1 MRKLLSLAVAAAL
14 SVGMMT
20 GCQNKTTS
28 SGSTTVR
35 VWTTDAGGKS
45 VWEKLVKKFNDTTG
59 KEKGIKIEWTTYSS
73 DFLTSLEVARKNDQ
87 LPEIAAISDVSG
99 YSKTGDVLPLED
111 MPGGKEFI
119 EEYGIDLVQG
129 RNIIGDVV
137 YNVPSTSNVP
147 ALVYNKDL
155 FKAAGLVDSNGE
167 ALPPQTWEEVREY
180 AKKITDEK
188 KQVYGLG
195 IPLKEMSLYCN
206 YMLRP
211 SFASSYGEMAVYDFD
226 NITVSYDN
234 YKYPFEWSLKVKSDN
249 TLFPGAE
256 GLDNDT
262 MRAYFAEG
270 KIGMY
275 MGLSWDVGVL
285 TSQFVAKCDWGVAP
299 CPVVEGME
307 RQPNWRDISGSY
319 SICKSAKNLDLEKVM
334 EVYKFI
340 FSLNSRKAIYE
351 NGVRIP
357 CKKDAIEAADSSKLS
372 TQFQDFANLLD
383 ENFKVI
389 VPPSLKLEGDTFV
402 DTFSKVWAEKVSV
415 DDAIKDLN
423 IRYTA
428 AFKKG
433 VEDGSINPE
442 YYK

>member
-45 VWEKLVKKFNDTTG
+45 VWEKLVKEFNDTTG

-180 AKKITDEK
+180 AKRLPMRK

-262 MRAYFAEG
+262 MRAYF
-270 KIGMY
+270 
-275 MGLSWDVGVL
+275 
-285 TSQFVAKCDWGVAP
+285 C
-299 CPVVEGME
+299 
-307 RQPNWRDISGSY
+307 RR
-319 SICKSAKNLDLEKVM
+319 
-334 EVYKFI
+334 
-340 FSLNSRKAIYE
+340 
-351 NGVRIP
+351 
-357 CKKDAIEAADSSKLS
+357 
-372 TQFQDFANLLD
+372 
-383 ENFKVI
+383 
-389 VPPSLKLEGDTFV
+389 
-402 DTFSKVWAEKVSV
+402 
-415 DDAIKDLN
+415 
-423 IRYTA
+423 
-428 AFKKG
+428 
-433 VEDGSINPE
+433 
-442 YYK
+442 